1 MGLRCTAP
9 TKARCETHGVV
20 RLQVNALD
28 AKETGIDPI
37 ERSTSASST

>member
-1 MGLRCTAP
+1 
-9 TKARCETHGVV
+9 V
-20 RLQVNALD
+20 RLEVNALD